1 MHSCI
6 PKRCKKNLGGFHLYL
21 LVFPFVYQFYSIIEA
36 LVSSS
41 FANDEFRRIS
51 VSFQHHFK
59 IYLLWLLHEKE
70 CSFYSYLFCCTE
82 MTWMFIISTTIWV
95 NGWDTS
101 SVASRARSEL
111 TSSQCNWKGNRKGKG
126 TDETPPLYLISYR
139 FITFYFGI
147 NLTSITL
154 DEQKHDSRLGQ
165 VSIKEAKEGE
175 GRVDGHMDRVL
186 SKFIYGELSSN
197 HPIS

>member
-1 MHSCI
+1 MQNKVNLGKNIFSKPPI
-6 PKRCKKNLGGFHLYL
+6 FKKESWKFQGLVLGGFHLYL

-111 TSSQCNWKGNRKGKG
+111 TSLQCSWKGNRKGKG
-126 TDETPPLYLISYR
+126 TDEIPHYI
-139 FITFYFGI
+139 
-147 NLTSITL
+147 
-154 DEQKHDSRLGQ
+154 
-165 VSIKEAKEGE
+165 
-175 GRVDGHMDRVL
+175 
-186 SKFIYGELSSN
+186 
-197 HPIS
+197 